1 MSTFLQW
8 LVASE
13 TVIKL
18 LGFKNKIL
26 WVARIKEREK
36 YKGIKTRILRAF
48 WREIL
53 CVGRKE
59 TKTYK

>member
-48 WREIL
+48 LERNTL
-53 CVGRKE
+53 CWKKRDKNI
-59 TKTYK
+59 